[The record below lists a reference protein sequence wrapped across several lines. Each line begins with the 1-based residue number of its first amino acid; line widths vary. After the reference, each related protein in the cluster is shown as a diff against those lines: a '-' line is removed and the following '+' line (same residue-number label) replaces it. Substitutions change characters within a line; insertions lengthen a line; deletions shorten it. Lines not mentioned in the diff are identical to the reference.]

1 MVGVMKRWV
10 KAVLHSGPGL
20 AVGRRVTGA
29 AVRILMYHRF
39 VGGAAGFRAQC
50 EHIRR
55 CYTPVP
61 MSDVAAWAAGEAELP
76 PRAVAVTVDDGYR
89 DFAEVAAPLLREFGI
104 PSTVYI
110 VTDFADQADWLW
122 WDQAA
127 YLYGQEPGVA
137 AKVLEWIEM
146 PDLERRAELTA
157 LAARVGRK
165 LPTEAPAAYAGLD
178 WQQMRELAKSGV
190 EFGGHTRTHPI
201 LARMESAAAQ
211 RAEVDWCQRR
221 LTEELGQ
228 RSLHFCYPNGRPRDF
243 DENSVASVCAS
254 GFQTAV
260 TTGRGLNY
268 RGVDPYRLRRLA
280 VGPDIPLPYFRAL
293 LAGMARE

>member
-1 MVGVMKRWV
+1 
-10 KAVLHSGPGL
+10 
-20 AVGRRVTGA
+20 
-29 AVRILMYHRF
+29 MYHRF
-39 VGGAAGFRAQC
+39 AGAGAGFRAQC

-55 CYTPVP
+55 YYTPVP
-61 MSDVAAWAAGEAELP
+61 MSDVAAWAVGKAELP

-127 YLYGQEPGVA
+127 HLYGQESGVA
-137 AKVLEWIEM
+137 AKVLEWIEK
-146 PDLERRAELTA
+146 PDSERRKELAA
-157 LAARVGRK
+157 LAVRQGKK
-165 LPTEAPAAYAGLD
+165 LPAAAPAVYAGLD
-178 WQQMRELAKSGV
+178 WHQMRELAKSGV

-201 LARMESAAAQ
+201 LARLESAEAQ
-211 RAEVDWCQRR
+211 RAEVSWCQRR

-228 RSLHFCYPNGRPRDF
+228 PAVHFCYPNGRPQDF
-243 DENSVASVCAS
+243 DEDSVEAVREF

-260 TTGRGLNY
+260 TTNRGLNY
-268 RGVDPYRLRRLA
+268 QGVDQFRLRRLA